1 MNQLLVSGRFLVKI
15 GKKHRVHLKIQII
28 FLWVSS
34 LFEVNLLPRIP
45 FPTRPHLHGV
55 AIAWGRQAP
64 DRVVVRVLGIL
75 QASHRAVVAAGDVI
89 RKRRQGLGEG
99 WGFQIFGEVKVVL
112 PCFFFK
118 YQTFTPFFFPEQRK
132 KIEGNKLQSKR
143 RIIAIGY
150 MFVFINMG

>member
-1 MNQLLVSGRFLVKI
+1 MNQLLVSGRFLVEI
-15 GKKHRVHLKIQII
+15 GKKHRVHLKIRII

-45 FPTRPHLHGV
+45 FPTPHLHGV
-55 AIAWGRQAP
+55 AIAGGRQAP

-99 WGFQIFGEVKVVL
+99 WLLQIFGEVKVVL
-112 PCFFFK
+112 PCVFFSNIGNIIS
-118 YQTFTPFFFPEQRK
+118 FFWGTKKEQLK
-132 KIEGNKLQSKR
+132 ENS
-143 RIIAIGY
+143 
-150 MFVFINMG
+150 